1 MKITFFVECINLSY
15 YVSLLVLAVVLATLV
30 KLVTILK
37 LVLRSISKRIAS
49 VIFLN
54 IYTLPKHAL
63 TDIILFV
70 LK

>member
-15 YVSLLVLAVVLATLV
+15 YVSLLVIAVVLATLV

-37 LVLRSISKRIAS
+37 LVLRSISKRITS
-49 VIFLN
+49 FIFLN